1 MLTPD
6 DAGLRGARKELDAAR
21 HPERQPDKQGILT
34 RIETPLGQ
42 LLMQVAM
49 GVDAPSVARDDLL
62 RSMIQKGPSGQKERS
77 EIFDTL
83 EELLVHNLRSAP
95 RNSLEPSETRTGLLE
110 LAASLIAQ
118 ETISDMEPSQRE
130 RWVRL
135 TTRELARLT
144 CVDSWENEHTQQLEP
159 VVEIMNELLFAGEKE
174 RALSPDTRERLVLS
188 VGRFL
193 AKVEAELFRGT
204 KALELS
210 DSLRYVYQISGLL
223 REPLFADKLE
233 DLCVATLSLC
243 EYLTPDCFGQ
253 DWRSADALEQQGLD
267 ESEELDTDREEIKAD
282 EPAYDPESDGF
293 ETELEEVE
301 DQPQDLAADLLYDLL
316 MSLRRSG
323 GEGREEFWST
333 MVASISHNTR
343 ALDAALKGLSTCSP
357 ECLKQF
363 LRPLLMEATTE
374 PTALLHVV
382 NLMCARELYE
392 DLKLTPCDAVVKEVA
407 STIYTPKDR
416 NALRELETFMF
427 EEMGDFIDD
436 PQLAREKLSMIR

>member
-42 LLMQVAM
+42 LLMQVEM

-267 ESEELDTDREEIKAD
+267 ESEELDTDGEEIKAD
-282 EPAYDPESDGF
+282 EPAYDHESDGF

-301 DQPQDLAADLLYDLL
+301 DQPQDLAADLLHDLL
-316 MSLRRSG
+316 ISLRLSG